1 MRASYLLV
9 LQLPQE
15 MRIKIA
21 NGTQCLERG
30 YYIYLGSACVARPYL
45 RVLRHFS
52 SSKKARWHI
61 DYLTLSGFSKP
72 LLGVV
77 LYGVSEEALYQTIS
91 RQVEIRPALPKFGT
105 TDRRNHTTHL
115 FKVERTSILSLV
127 SKILVLARSLGPDL
141 VEIVVSEYLHELSET
156 S

>member
-15 MRIKIA
+15 VRVEVA
-21 NGTQCLERG
+21 SGTQYLERG
-30 YYIYLGSACVARPYL
+30 YYVYVGSACVVRPYL

-52 SSKKARWHI
+52 SSKKVRWHI
-61 DYLTLSGFSKP
+61 DYLTLGSFSKP

-77 LYGVSEEALYQTIS
+77 LYGVSEEALYQAIS
-91 RQVEIRPALPKFGT
+91 KQVEVRPAVPKFGT
-105 TDRRNHTTHL
+105 TDRRNHVTHL
-115 FKVERTSILSLV
+115 FKVECAGVLDLV
-127 SKILVLARSLGPDL
+127 SGILVLARSLGPEL
-141 VEIVVSEYLHELSET
+141 VEIVVSEHLRKLLET